1 MNTYNQYN
9 GVKIIEPSENK
20 VHTYSENGFTLIEVM
35 IALVI
40 LLIGMLGV
48 MGMQYYAVVGNTSSR
63 EMRIATS
70 LAQERIEQLKLIP
83 LINLD
88 NDTDEPSENAE
99 QSLYAGQSYTRRWW
113 VVPNCVALRLGAND
127 DPDPCDEATAAE
139 CNPNSTV
146 GAAVVS
152 TAIRARTCW
161 ADKNGNWHSVS
172 IDSLRTN

>member
-63 EMRIATS
+63 EMRIATN

-83 LINLD
+83 LINLG

-113 VVPNCVALRLGAND
+113 FVTNCVALGLTANN
-127 DPDPCDEATAAE
+127 DPCSDTIAAQ
-139 CNPNSTV
+139 CNPNASV
-146 GAAVVS
+146 PAVVS